1 MLHTLAKNMC
11 VGDDFKD
18 DLIQEIVLIL
28 LQYDDNK
35 IRLMY
40 EKKQLKFF
48 CVRLIQNQYYSAH
61 SPFYK
66 KYKKYYT
73 LIDANKTNLNDDE
86 NDTDNGR
93 IEE

>member
-86 NDTDNGR
+86 NDTDNGS